1 MLLAIDTATR
11 FISLALYDGIEI
23 LAEST
28 WQSLNQHTEQ
38 LAPAVYQMM
47 DRGEYEM
54 SDLHALAVSTGP
66 GSYTGLRIG
75 IALAKGFAT
84 ALKLPLIGV
93 TTLDTLAASQPYYQS
108 GGGLVV
114 AVQAG
119 RGRVI
124 ARSYRWQKG
133 RWTSRTEPRIVR
145 WESLPEHIDGPAFV
159 TGEIDAEG
167 MEALHQAQANGV
179 PLNIVPAANRV
190 RRAGYLAQIAWDRL
204 QISENAADEFHASK
218 LVPVYLQSEE
228 SQPPAKASKNGDT
241 QDTDAPETD
250 TVEPDE
256 TTQASDV
263 SDSNDI
269 SETSEATEQ
278 EQES

>member
-11 FISLALYDGIEI
+11 FISIALYDGIEI
-23 LAEST
+23 LTEST

-38 LAPAVYQMM
+38 LAPAVYEMM
-47 DRGEYEM
+47 ERGEYEM
-54 SDLHALAVSTGP
+54 SNLTALAVSTGP

-84 ALKLPLIGV
+84 ALKVPLVGV
-93 TTLDTLAASQPYYQS
+93 TTLDTLAASQPNYQS

-124 ARSYRWQKG
+124 VRSYRWQKG
-133 RWTSRTEPRIVR
+133 HWNSRTEPRIVR
-145 WESLPEHIDGPAFV
+145 WESLPEHIDGLAFI

-167 MEALHQAQANGV
+167 MAKLQEVQADGV

-204 QISENAADEFHASK
+204 QASDNPQEEFHSSK
-218 LVPVYLQSEE
+218 LMPVYLQSED
-228 SQPPAKASKNGDT
+228 SQPPAKGRRSKNGGSKNT
-241 QDTDAPETD
+241 GASEPNAEGETAES
-250 TVEPDE
+250 TE
-256 TTQASDV
+256 
-263 SDSNDI
+263 
-269 SETSEATEQ
+269 TEQ
-278 EQES
+278 EPES